1 MQNRFNQLGS
11 IIGIFFLKGLSLCPL
26 PLLYLI
32 SDFLYIVF
40 YKLIKYRIHVVR
52 KNMRN
57 SFPEMK
63 EEERLQIEKKFYS
76 YLSDLVVETVKDFS
90 ISKNV
95 LLKRMQF
102 LNTHFVD
109 QLVKDNKSAMV
120 VMGHYGNWEWICR
133 SAPLFIKNN
142 IIVAYKPLTNPEFD
156 KLLYKARIEFGVRQV
171 PMQQL
176 PRVLLSEKKPY
187 LLILLADQ
195 SPSDAETSIWV
206 NFLNQDTAVLPGIEK
221 LAIKYNLPIFYNE
234 VKLLKRGYYTCEF
247 KPLIEVTQNLKYSEI
262 TQIHSTRLEENILL
276 EPKLWLWSHKRW
288 KLKRK

>member
-1 MQNRFNQLGS
+1 MQNRFNKIGS
-11 IIGIFFLKGLSLCPL
+11 IVGIFLLKGLSRCPL
-26 PLLYLI
+26 FLLYFI
-32 SDFLYIVF
+32 SNFLFFVF
-40 YKLIKYRIHVVR
+40 YRLIKYRTKVVR
-52 KNMRN
+52 QNLTN
-57 SFPEMK
+57 SFPEK
-63 EEERLQIEKKFYS
+63 TEIELHEIEIDFYK
-76 YLSDLVVETVKDFS
+76 YLSDLVVETVKGFT
-90 ISKNV
+90 ISKKE
-95 LLKRMQF
+95 LLKRMKF
-102 LNTHFVD
+102 LNTTYVD

-142 IIVAYKPLTNPEFD
+142 IIVAYKPLTNPQFD

-176 PRVLLSEKKPY
+176 PRVLLGEKKPY

-221 LAIKYNLPIFYNE
+221 LAVKYKLPIFYNE

-247 KPLIEVTQNLKYSEI
+247 KPMIEVPEGYKYSEI
-262 TQIHSTRLEENILL
+262 TQLHSSRLEDNIRYN
-276 EPKLWLWSHKRW
+276 PHIWLWSHKRW
-288 KLKRK
+288 KLKRN

>member
-1 MQNRFNQLGS
+1 MQNRFNRFGS
-11 IIGIFFLKGLSLCPL
+11 IVGIFFLKGLSRCPL
-26 PLLYLI
+26 PLLYFI

-40 YKLIKYRIHVVR
+40 YRLIKYRVNVV
-52 KNMRN
+52 KINLQN
-57 SFPEMK
+57 SFPNMK
-63 EEERLQIEKKFYS
+63 AEERLQIEKDFYR
-76 YLSDLVVETVKDFS
+76 YLSDLVIETVKGFT
-90 ISKNV
+90 ISKNE
-95 LLKRMQF
+95 LLKRMKF
-102 LNTHFVD
+102 LNTHYVD

-133 SAPLFIKNN
+133 SAPLFIQNN

-156 KLLYKARIEFGVRQV
+156 QLLYKARIEFGVRQV

-176 PRVLLSEKKPY
+176 PRVLLAEKKPY

-221 LAIKYNLPIFYNE
+221 LAQKYKLPIFYNE

-247 KPLIEVTQNLKYSEI
+247 KPLIEVPQNLEYALI
-262 TQIHSTRLEENILL
+262 TQVHSSRLEENIMLD
-276 EPKLWLWSHKRW
+276 PKLWLWSHKRW

>member
-1 MQNRFNQLGS
+1 MQTKINKATS
-11 IIGIFFLKGLSLCPL
+11 IIGIFLLKCLSYL
-26 PLLYLI
+26 PLGFLYVI
-32 SDFLYIVF
+32 SDILFIVF
-40 YKLIKYRIHVVR
+40 YKLIKYRTKVVR
-52 KNMRN
+52 INLRN
-57 SFPEMK
+57 SFPKKTEVELK
-63 EEERLQIEKKFYS
+63 QIEKQYYKF
-76 YLSDLVVETVKDFS
+76 LSDLVVETVKGFT
-90 ISKNV
+90 ISKNQ
-95 LLKRMQF
+95 LLKRMKF
-102 LNTHFVD
+102 LNTVYVD
-109 QLVKDNKSAMV
+109 ELVKENRSAMV

-142 IIVAYKPLTNPEFD
+142 IIVAYKPLTNPQFD

-221 LAIKYNLPIFYNE
+221 LTIKYKLPVFYNE

-247 KPLIEVTQNLKYSEI
+247 QPLHEVMTNELHANI
-262 TQIHSTRLEENILL
+262 TQIHSKRLEDNIVLN
-276 EPKLWLWSHKRW
+276 PSIWLWSHKRW